1 MSIGISRLPITRCAL
16 SWAIVIDASSAPN
29 APILEFDP
37 ATEAIIEPSAWYR
50 PISGLSRHAVLTWM
64 PDAIERLLDDY
75 EHRECSRV
83 GVESNRTAVHEVD
96 FDGTPLIAVLCPV
109 GAPAA
114 TTIFEALISLGCT
127 TFTAIGS
134 SGGLL
139 REHPPGTVVV
149 PDAMIRDEGVSY
161 HYEPAARHAHPDAG
175 MQQSMRTAFT
185 AAGHLP
191 ITGDVWT
198 IDAIFR
204 ETADKVAL
212 RVDQGAVAVDMEA
225 SALATVAAFR
235 GVRLGHAVYLADTLH
250 NDVWDPTELIDRDSD
265 FRYELLRTAARACLA
280 N

>member
-1 MSIGISRLPITRCAL
+1 M
-16 SWAIVIDASSAPN
+16 IDASSAPN

-50 PISGLSRHAVLTWM
+50 PIDGLARHAVITWM
-64 PDAIERLLDDY
+64 PDAVERLLA
-75 EHRECSRV
+75 EHEPRERFRV
-83 GVESNRTAVHEVD
+83 GVESSQTAVNEID
-96 FDGTPLIAVLCPV
+96 FEGAKLVAVMSPI

-114 TTIFEALISLGCT
+114 AALFEALIAIGCT

-139 REHPPGTVVV
+139 PEHPPGTVVV
-149 PDAMIRDEGVSY
+149 PDAVIRDDGVSY
-161 HYEPAARHAHPDAG
+161 HYAPAARHAHPTTD

-185 AAGHLP
+185 AAGHTP
-191 ITGDVWT
+191 VTGDVWT
-198 IDAIFR
+198 TDAIFR
-204 ETADKVAL
+204 ETPDKIAL
-212 RVDQGAVAVDMEA
+212 RIDQGAIAVDMEA
-225 SALATVAAFR
+225 SALATIAAFR

-250 NDVWDPTELIDRDSD
+250 NDIWDPTELIDRDSD